1 MRGCHYYYLT
11 YICLVDLIKKS
22 LSFFDKFIINN
33 NRTLKTDMLT
43 MKLDSFSQILLIF
56 IPSSLYRQPHKL
68 LYKYYFINV
77 INII

>member
-1 MRGCHYYYLT
+1 MLLLLFN
-11 YICLVDLIKKS
+11 ICLVDLIKKS

-43 MKLDSFSQILLIF
+43 MKLDTFSQDEVLLIF
-56 IPSSLYRQPHKL
+56 TPSSLYRQPHKL